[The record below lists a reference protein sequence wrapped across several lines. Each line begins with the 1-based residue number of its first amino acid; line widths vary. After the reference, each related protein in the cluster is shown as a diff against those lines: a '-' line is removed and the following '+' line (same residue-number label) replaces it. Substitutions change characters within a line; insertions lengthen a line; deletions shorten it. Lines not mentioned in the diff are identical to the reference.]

1 MGFLENYRYKKQAKQ
16 NYKRCI
22 EAKEIDVKRFGEYA
36 NKEWEKYEK
45 IKAAIET
52 GVFDEKYFASWNQAY
67 LNEAKQNPAKLI
79 SMREESRQKAMHW
92 ENSKKR
98 TMQDMKYMRPNT
110 REDIAERQEM
120 CASFAKEVASMDPQ
134 GILDLRIHATTL
146 ATTEEIL
153 KSGGI
158 ISSVDRANG
167 FMESTNLSNE
177 ISVGKIDEVQYSVD
191 FWMDSSAYSESKPC
205 GCMFFVQ
212 PQTQEEANMI
222 SGRQMH
228 NVYFNHHPEQ
238 LKAIV
243 TTSENIEKVQ
253 QWCRESGI
261 NVDVVHTF
269 ESFSHAME
277 HMRNEWMPPYSDS
290 AKTNIE
296 KRTNEKNANFTTL
309 SDSRNFVAD
318 EARSA
323 FREIDDKE
331 SKTIVKAWTPKNN
344 HKIENSKDLIE
355 R

>member
-1 MGFLENYRYKKQAKQ
+1 MGFLDDYRYKKQAKQ
-16 NYKRCI
+16 DYKRCI

-36 NKEWEKYEK
+36 NKEWEKYGK
-45 IKAAIET
+45 LKAAIET
-52 GVFDEKYFASWNQAY
+52 GVFDEKYFASWNQVY
-67 LNEAKQNPAKLI
+67 MDEVKQNPAKLI
-79 SMREESRQKAMHW
+79 STMEESRQTAMRW
-92 ENSKKR
+92 ESLKKR

-110 REDIAERQEM
+110 KEDIAERQEM
-120 CASFAKEVASMDPQ
+120 YANFAKKVASVDPQ
-134 GILDLRIHATTL
+134 GVLDLRIHATTL
-146 ATTEEIL
+146 ASTEEIL

-158 ISSVDRANG
+158 ISSVDRTNG

-177 ISVGKIDEVQYSVD
+177 ISVGKINEVQYSVD
-191 FWMDSSAYSESKPC
+191 FWMDSNAYSESKPC

-261 NVDVVHTF
+261 NMDIVHTF
-269 ESFSHAME
+269 KSFPQVVE
-277 HMRNEWMPPYSDS
+277 RMRDEWMPPYSDLT
-290 AKTNIE
+290 KIDVE
-296 KRTNEKNANFTTL
+296 RRTNGKNENLATL
-309 SDSRNFVAD
+309 SNSRDFAVD
-318 EARSA
+318 EAKSA
-323 FREIDDKE
+323 IREIGDKE
-331 SKTIVKAWTPKNN
+331 NETVGKAWAPKHN
-344 HKIENSKDLIE
+344 HKIENSKDVIE